1 LFSGGFYYVYL
12 LFNQEIERMETTR
25 VISRHLEIIH
35 GEIVE
40 VKILAPA
47 GYHKTMTKA
56 RFQKTGSRSGERHMA
71 RENDQFKK

>member
-1 LFSGGFYYVYL
+1 
-12 LFNQEIERMETTR
+12 MR

-47 GYHKTMTKA
+47 GYRQSMTKA
-56 RFQKTGSRSGERHMA
+56 RYQKTGSRSGERHVA